1 MPFANSAVA
10 LEMAR
15 VKKYGA
21 DNFLAE
27 QQAFMSARVRAGS
40 LGAYDV

>member
-1 MPFANSAVA
+1 MHLANSAIV

-27 QQAFMSARVRAGS
+27 QQACMSARVRAGS